1 MSASR
6 FVDTN
11 ILVYAHDL
19 DAGDKR
25 ERAAAVVSDLWDSRE
40 GMISVQVLQE
50 FYVTIT
56 RKVPQP
62 LAMPEARAIVEA
74 YRAWRVQAPTAST
87 VLRASEIQQRNQLSF
102 WDAMILATAEEG
114 GAEVIL
120 SEDLNQGQLIEGIR
134 VENPLA

>member
-11 ILVYAHDL
+11 ILIYAHDL

-25 ERAAAVVSDLWDSRE
+25 AQAAAVLRELWNTRE

-62 LAMPEARAIVEA
+62 LTLPEARAIVEA
-74 YRAWRVQAPTAST
+74 YSAWRVQAPTAGT

-102 WDAMILATAEEG
+102 WGAMILATAEEG

-120 SEDLNQGQLIEGIR
+120 SGDLNHGQLIEGMR
-134 VENPLA
+134 VENPLV